1 MIQIFE
7 FQGIIEFL
15 KDKCNWN
22 DLIVRQLLGTVEIDF
37 DEEEIEWMTWQRQY
51 RASFVEF
58 CTANKLDSNFYTE
71 SINIDNGESFK
82 QMSRSIGAKPTP
94 MADHLSI

>member
-1 MIQIFE
+1 MIQCFHNFHTQVQLVVFFGHILHYTMHDHHIIGLDFLQIFPQIVRMIQIFE

-37 DEEEIEWMTWQRQY
+37 D
-51 RASFVEF
+51 
-58 CTANKLDSNFYTE
+58 
-71 SINIDNGESFK
+71 
-82 QMSRSIGAKPTP
+82 
-94 MADHLSI
+94 